1 VGIDHKSRVLN
12 LAVARVLPDIRP
24 VVMDNRVNA
33 EVKEADRARAEDEI
47 APTGNLEC
55 HTL

>member
-1 VGIDHKSRVLN
+1 MGIDHKSRVLN

-24 VVMDNRVNA
+24 VVMDNRVNG
-33 EVKEADRARAEDEI
+33 EVKGADRARAEDEI
-47 APTGNLEC
+47 APTGNLER

>member
-24 VVMDNRVNA
+24 VVMDNRVNG
-33 EVKEADRARAEDEI
+33 EVKGADRARAEDEI